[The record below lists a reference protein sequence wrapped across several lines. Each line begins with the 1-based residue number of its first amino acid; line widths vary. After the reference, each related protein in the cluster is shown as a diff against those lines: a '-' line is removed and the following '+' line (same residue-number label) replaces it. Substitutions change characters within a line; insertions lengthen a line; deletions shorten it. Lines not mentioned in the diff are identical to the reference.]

1 MYRWLEKNAPCAC
14 ESALAFSRCN
24 SRPIERRNSSRHC
37 LIALIL
43 SLSMWAL
50 ITLVYLETVHAFD
63 ASPLLAGMSL
73 VKCILL
79 LAAET

>member
-1 MYRWLEKNAPCAC
+1 
-14 ESALAFSRCN
+14 
-24 SRPIERRNSSRHC
+24 
-37 LIALIL
+37 
-43 SLSMWAL
+43 MWAL